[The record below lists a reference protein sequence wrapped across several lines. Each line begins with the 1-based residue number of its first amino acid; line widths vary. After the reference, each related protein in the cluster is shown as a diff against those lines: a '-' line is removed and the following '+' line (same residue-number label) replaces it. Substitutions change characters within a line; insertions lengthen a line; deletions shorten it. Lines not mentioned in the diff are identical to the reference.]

1 MLAAVAALGLSPRVA
16 ASALPDA
23 KRGAH
28 CVDSTALA
36 PVLKAALRPGDAVL
50 VKGSL
55 GSRMAVV
62 VAALTGGAAA

>member
-1 MLAAVAALGLSPRVA
+1 MGHLYR
-16 ASALPDA
+16 ALPES

-28 CVDSTALA
+28 LADSAALA

-55 GSRMAVV
+55 GSRMAVI
-62 VAALTGGAAA
+62 VAALTEGARA